1 MIFNYFDVEHVLEIH
16 DYIILKSGGRRGLLN
31 KGLLESVLEHIKN
44 DLYYPKWEDKVCHL
58 FYSINKNHAF
68 NDGNKRASISISA
81 YFLQING
88 AEFMIN
94 TYITEMEN
102 IAVSVAEN
110 KISRDLLHDIIYDLI
125 YNGEFKE
132 STKIKIMNAL
142 K

>member
-44 DLYYPKWEDKVCHL
+44 DLYYPKLEDKVCHL

-110 KISRDLLHDIIYDLI
+110 KISRDLLYDIIYDLI